1 LGYRTKLLFLDKFTL
16 LSLSFP
22 GSAYASKSGRNERLD
37 FHVIQSFLVSNIF
50 ECVTHCLDYEQCV
63 SMNFEKSENGHD
75 ESKKCEL
82 NSGVK
87 SNFPDHIIMN
97 DDFDYYNIINP

>member
-1 LGYRTKLLFLDKFTL
+1 
-16 LSLSFP
+16 
-22 GSAYASKSGRNERLD
+22 
-37 FHVIQSFLVSNIF
+37 
-50 ECVTHCLDYEQCV
+50 
-63 SMNFEKSENGHD
+63 MNFEKSENGHD

-87 SNFPDHIIMN
+87 SNFPDHIMMN